1 MNKADGIEFGFRN
14 LECGM
19 KKREIGGREAE
30 RLGSGE
36 GDKIEV
42 EKLRS
47 WEAEIKA
54 LSWQDRRWE
63 AES

>member
-1 MNKADGIEFGFRN
+1 MKKAEGIEFGFRN

-47 WEAEIKA
+47 WEAESSR
-54 LSWQDRRWE
+54 L
-63 AES
+63 